1 MKKVLYSEK
10 AQAIKNKN
18 LEVFTII
25 FSLLNKG
32 QQKKIFKSQAIQ
44 DFLKRNNIKVEGV
57 D

>member
-1 MKKVLYSEK
+1 MKKVLYSEM
-10 AQAIKNKN
+10 AQAIKDRN
-18 LEVFTII
+18 LKAFIII

-32 QQKKIFKSQAIQ
+32 QQKKVFNSQEVQ

>member
-1 MKKVLYSEK
+1 MKKISYSEK

-18 LEVFTII
+18 LVAFTII
-25 FSLLNKG
+25 FALLNKG
-32 QQKKIFKSQAIQ
+32 QQKKIFKSQEVQ